1 MTTRIVLA
9 DDQDMIRDGFRLIL
23 NAQPDMQVVG
33 EAPDGIAALERVQR
47 LTPDVLVADIRMPGL
62 DGLELTRRLAEQR
75 SRTRVVIATTFDLDE
90 YVHSALRHGARGY
103 MLKRAGPTLLVEA
116 IRAAMAGDALISPS
130 ITIRFLR
137 RLALSDRPTDLEAA
151 ALTARE
157 LEVARLVAAG
167 KTNAEIAANLVIS
180 AGTAKTHIANIQR
193 KLGARNR
200 VGVAAWAWQHGHAG
214 GS

>member
-9 DDQDMIRDGFRLIL
+9 DDQEMIRDGFRLIL
-23 NAQPDMQVVG
+23 DAQPDMQVVG
-33 EAPDGIAALERVQR
+33 VAPDGIAALERVQR
-47 LTPDVLVADIRMPGL
+47 LMPDVLVADIRMPRL

-90 YVHSALRHGARGY
+90 YVDAALRHGAGGY

-116 IRAAMAGDALISPS
+116 IRAVMAGDALISPS
-130 ITIRFLR
+130 ITIRLLR
-137 RLALSDRPTDLEAA
+137 RLALPDRPTATEDV

-157 LEVARLVAAG
+157 LDVARLVAAG

-180 AGTAKTHIANIQR
+180 AGTAKTHVANIQR
-193 KLGARNR
+193 KLGAPNR
-200 VGVAAWAWQHGHAG
+200 VGVAAWAWRHGHAAA
-214 GS
+214 